1 MRLYA
6 SGLIDKSLRATNAK
20 LQKKLVSDCRRVIH
34 VSRKAMSSQELN
46 SFIVISAEKTGVLD
60 PKVVE
65 EMEKGRVYNRFKKYY
80 ADNKSRLQQQLKG
93 DQELRETSQIVKDF
107 IKEVDPNLVKH
118 FDSQL
123 KKIIKALPA
132 SLLNKLSG
140 CSRFSIK
147 AGMAVAVGC
156 WHNPSAAHCRKLRSA
171 SSSAWIRWAAQCM
184 WWTWA
189 NARIAHQR
197 RSVWWSAR

>member
-34 VSRKAMSSQELN
+34 VPRKAMSSQELN
-46 SFIVISAEKTGVLD
+46 SFIVISAEKDGVLD

-93 DQELRETSQIVKDF
+93 NQEQDF
-107 IKEVDPNLVKH
+107 
-118 FDSQL
+118 
-123 KKIIKALPA
+123 
-132 SLLNKLSG
+132 
-140 CSRFSIK
+140 R
-147 AGMAVAVGC
+147 
-156 WHNPSAAHCRKLRSA
+156 
-171 SSSAWIRWAAQCM
+171 
-184 WWTWA
+184 
-189 NARIAHQR
+189 
-197 RSVWWSAR
+197 